1 MKNKISVI
9 LPTYNERENI
19 IPLIDRILKA
29 IPQEKEILVIDDN
42 SPDGTAEAVA
52 SQYKENLS
60 VRLIIRKTERGL
72 RSAVQRGINEAS
84 GDIIVWMDC
93 DLSMPPEKL
102 PELVGKIINEGY
114 DVAVGSRYVAGGK
127 DRRTDSGKFILFFH
141 TALSRIIVTFTSLFL
156 CKSFKDWTSGFIAV
170 KSEVIKK
177 IPLNGDYGEFF
188 IEMMYRILKKGYK
201 VVEVP
206 YELIPRQRGQS
217 KTSTNYLG
225 FFVRGV
231 KYIRCVLRLR
241 FGHREKRF

>member
-1 MKNKISVI
+1 MKNKISII

-19 IPLIDRILKA
+19 IPLIERIIKA
-29 IPQEKEILVIDDN
+29 VPEEKEILVIDDN
-42 SPDGTAEAVA
+42 SPDGTAELV
-52 SQYKENLS
+52 SHRYKENAL
-60 VRLIIRKTERGL
+60 VRLIIRKNERGL
-72 RSAVQRGINEAS
+72 CSAVQRGINEAA

-93 DLSMPPEKL
+93 DLSMPPEKI
-102 PELVGKIINEGY
+102 PELTGKIINESY
-114 DVAVGSRYVAGGK
+114 DVAVGSRYVPGGK

-141 TALSRIIVTFTSLFL
+141 TALSRIIVTFTSLLL

-188 IEMMYRILKKGYK
+188 IEMMFRMLKKGYK

-206 YELIPRQRGQS
+206 YELIPRQRGES
-217 KTSTNYLG
+217 KTATNIFG

-231 KYIRCVLRLR
+231 KYIKCVLRLR
-241 FGHREKRF
+241 FSKI